1 MTYSERAKKKFDA
14 MSSPCTPVLLCL
26 ASSSPRRRKILEQV
40 GVPFRI
46 HAPSVEEVRF
56 VSDPSRTV
64 SVNAQAKA
72 EVAHE
77 CFPDGAI
84 VAADTVLEFEGRC
97 IGKPASL
104 DEARKLMAMFSG
116 KVHTVLTGLALWASG
131 VEVIVHVETSTVQFR
146 KLDAKDIEA
155 YLYAVNPLDKAGGYD
170 IDQCSEIII
179 DSFQGSRTNVM
190 GLPIEVVMPW
200 LNQQKII

>member
-1 MTYSERAKKKFDA
+1 MTYSDKSEKTSLMNR
-14 MSSPCTPVLLCL
+14 PHPVLLCL

-46 HAPSVEEVRF
+46 HAPCVEEVNF
-56 VSDPSRTV
+56 ASDPSRTV
-64 SVNAQAKA
+64 RVNAQAKA
-72 EVAHE
+72 QATHG

-84 VAADTVLEFEGRC
+84 IAADTVLEFKGRC

-104 DEARKLMAMFSG
+104 DEARKFMAMFSG
-116 KVHTVLTGLALWASG
+116 NVHAVLTGVALWVPGA
-131 VEVIVHVETSTVQFR
+131 EVIVHVETSTVQFR
-146 KLDAKDIEA
+146 KLDTKDIEA
-155 YLYAVNPLDKAGGYD
+155 YLCAVNPLDKAGGYD
-170 IDQCSEIII
+170 IDQSSEIII

-190 GLPIEVVMPW
+190 GLPIEVVTPW